1 MGQGWVWSQPNLYVL
16 LRAQGKIS
24 MKGTQGTLWQTFMFY
39 NLFEGPPSLVFER
52 GATGYPWVRV
62 RGSQKIALLYTQFQ

>member
-24 MKGTQGTLWQTFMFY
+24 MKGIQGTLWETFMLY
-39 NLFEGPPSLVFER
+39 NLFEGPPSL
-52 GATGYPWVRV
+52 ATEYPVVRV

>member
-39 NLFEGPPSLVFER
+39 NLFISLF
-52 GATGYPWVRV
+52 
-62 RGSQKIALLYTQFQ
+62 FQSNTM